1 MTDHPYVPKVEKEK
15 IQSGFLSR
23 LHALEFYSELA
34 ESRNY
39 CISLLRLRNLDF
51 DAGFRT
57 SLYIP
62 SQNVGTPTISNDG
75 KNRNTT

>member
-1 MTDHPYVPKVEKEK
+1 MNFTRNSPKVGTTAFRYCDFAILIS
-15 IQSGFLSR
+15 IQV
-23 LHALEFYSELA
+23 
-34 ESRNY
+34 
-39 CISLLRLRNLDF
+39 
-51 DAGFRT
+51 FRT